1 MMNKI
6 FCILCLVYML
16 SCASPSEKEAVAIR
30 NGEVSISYT
39 MAGNGDT
46 CIVFVHGWGI
56 SKEYWKEQIEELS
69 SDYKVVALDLGGHG
83 QSGHNRENWT
93 IEEFA
98 KDVRAVID
106 GLHLNNVILVGH
118 SMGGEIILQTALS
131 FPAKVIGFI
140 GIDNFKQFVTS
151 FTPQEEK
158 QVSDFMQSLKSNFDT
173 TATMYTRLAL
183 FPRGYSDTNSVNR
196 VIRSIRQTDSA
207 VAIKALESLMYFA
220 LKDSEMISRFPIPA
234 HLIVSDYT
242 ATNEESF
249 RRAAKAG
256 SSIRVIKGTG
266 HYPMIEQPHQFTELL
281 KETIHEIGKRQ

>member
-16 SCASPSEKEAVAIR
+16 SCASPSEKEAVAIK
-30 NGEVSISYT
+30 NGEVSLSYT

-46 CIVFVHGWGI
+46 SIVFVHGWGI

-220 LKDSEMISRFPIPA
+220 LKDSEMISRLPIPA